1 MNQAPVEIPLES
13 LSPEAQRGLV
23 ESFVLREGTDY
34 GAREVELDK
43 KIDQV
48 FRQIRS
54 KEVLVCFDP
63 ESESVDIL
71 TKQEFRRRIANLK
84 NEPESL

>member
-1 MNQAPVEIPLES
+1 MSRTPVEIPLEN

-34 GAREVELDK
+34 GANEVDLEK
-43 KIDQV
+43 KIEQV
-48 FRQIRS
+48 LRQIRS
-54 KEVLVCFDP
+54 KDVLVCFDP

-84 NEPESL
+84 NESESL